1 MKKKIGCCLLLLGSS
16 LMAEPHYGR
25 ALTKATL
32 GILMSGLVYA
42 TGQRIDSSRS
52 MALDR
57 PQQRCTE
64 GAIALLAAGSLLAL
78 KDCGYDW
85 AGEWAKKIMC
95 GFASLNIA
103 FSDQYHE
110 LFPQALHSYC
120 VARSTNKAPQNPADT
135 PQRFYL
141 IRGAHAILLY
151 ELLLKLMNSGTAKR
165 VFTSFDRLF
174 ERLPR
179 QPEED
184 QQSTSD
190 SLS

>member
-1 MKKKIGCCLLLLGSS
+1 
-16 LMAEPHYGR
+16 MAEPHYGR

-95 GFASLNIA
+95 GFTSLNIA
-103 FSDQYHE
+103 FADQYHE
-110 LFPQALHSYC
+110 LFPQALHSVC
-120 VARSTNKAPQNPADT
+120 VARSTNKAPQDPADA

-141 IRGAHAILLY
+141 IRGVHAVLLY
-151 ELLLKLMNSGTAKR
+151 ELLLKLMNSGTAKK

-174 ERLPR
+174 ERSPR